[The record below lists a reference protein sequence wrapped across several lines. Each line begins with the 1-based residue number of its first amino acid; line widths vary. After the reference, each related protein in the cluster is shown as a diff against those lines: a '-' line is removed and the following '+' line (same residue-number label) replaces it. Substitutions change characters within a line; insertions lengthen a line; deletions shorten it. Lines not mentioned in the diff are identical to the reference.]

1 MHCPFEQTFDASA
14 HGAASE
20 HAADM
25 QSPEAAQI
33 SPAPHDDTEH
43 GAMHV
48 PLTHKFERHSA
59 FSAHGVPFVF
69 CASEDSPQPA
79 AANDN
84 ADKTRIARFN
94 RIETSLCETE
104 PGLKSGYTDI
114 QIEYKANR
122 RMTAD
127 CAEKTG
133 IAPSIFL
140 DFPGKRRAVR
150 QKKRIGTQNY
160 SHCPVAGSH
169 DGAQYWLSA
178 GKKAARPSSLYLH
191 TYRSLKSRSG
201 SSTSQP
207 QTCHSCPS
215 CCLPHNFAHMT

>member
-133 IAPSIFL
+133 IAPSIYL
-140 DFPGKRRAVR
+140 DFSGKRRAVR
-150 QKKRIGTQNY
+150 QKNASARRIIRIAPLRDRTTARSIGCRRGKRRRGRHRCICIRT
-160 SHCPVAGSH
+160 
-169 DGAQYWLSA
+169 D
-178 GKKAARPSSLYLH
+178 R
-191 TYRSLKSRSG
+191 
-201 SSTSQP
+201 
-207 QTCHSCPS
+207 
-215 CCLPHNFAHMT
+215 